1 MQLPSDPIDRAA
13 TCGVIAAAAARS
25 GTDVSAPLSLEA
37 QGRVLHHALLAASE
51 GGESDGA
58 TANRVSRRM
67 RELQARI
74 VDGKWQALRPS
85 CEAAYPLTAKREVTL
100 PAGKLDAQLVCEELA
115 EFFTTALEA
124 EAAHYGNEFAGY
136 RLMRRELNDALA
148 AGLRARAGASREAQQ
163 RERRRALAAA
173 AQLGS
178 PVAVLG
184 RCLERFE

>member
-1 MQLPSDPIDRAA
+1 MNS
-13 TCGVIAAAAARS
+13 
-25 GTDVSAPLSLEA
+25 PLSLEA
-37 QGRVLHHALLAASE
+37 HGKVVHHALLAASE
-51 GGESDGA
+51 GGRFDGA

-74 VDGKWQALRPS
+74 VDGKWQGLVPS
-85 CEAAYPLTAKREVTL
+85 CETAFPITAKREVTL
-100 PAGKLDAQLVCEELA
+100 PSGKLDAQLVCEELA
-115 EFFTTALEA
+115 EFLTTALEA

-148 AGLRARAGASREAQQ
+148 PGLRARAGARLDAQQ
-163 RERRRALAAA
+163 RERNRALAEA
-173 AQLGS
+173 AQLGP